1 MRPCALSHVHA
12 DTEPRQMLARGF
24 RDTSFWQGCAA
35 SWSSDRWKIAPT
47 SKLWTRSVTKTS
59 ATFRTNHVKRCSF
72 HTVAPFPVTAVGWK
86 VATSVQP
93 IRVWRVEP
101 LVVLI
106 DGKLRDWHSRPSCLT
121 EAPCSPSSL
130 SILFLFGQEDY
141 SEESSKASSEGI
153 IEEQQGD

>member
-1 MRPCALSHVHA
+1 
-12 DTEPRQMLARGF
+12 MLRF
-24 RDTSFWQGCAA
+24 EQITFNAA
-35 SWSSDRWKIAPT
+35 VFTLLHHFKPLQLAEKR
-47 SKLWTRSVTKTS
+47 
-59 ATFRTNHVKRCSF
+59 TFVQLIRAAACS
-72 HTVAPFPVTAVGWK
+72 
-86 VATSVQP
+86 
-93 IRVWRVEP
+93 IWRVEP